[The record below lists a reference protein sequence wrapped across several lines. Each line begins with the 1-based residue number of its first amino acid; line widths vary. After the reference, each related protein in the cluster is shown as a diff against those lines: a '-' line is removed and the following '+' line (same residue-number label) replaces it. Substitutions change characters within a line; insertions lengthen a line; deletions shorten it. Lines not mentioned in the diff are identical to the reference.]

1 MEREGLDVFEDQRA
15 IAPSRTGWRWVVVAI
30 AMVVGWAAVLAA
42 IGLTIWGFGWLFA
55 TQLNSFPHPL

>member
-1 MEREGLDVFEDQRA
+1 M
-15 IAPSRTGWRWVVVAI
+15 VAI